1 MYGARGRTDPTG
13 PGSSARFPRQDR
25 GRGFRG
31 TALSTLAIVALVVL
45 AVVAAALVVV
55 AAIRA
60 GRARRP
66 SGPGEAAARKT
77 PGWYEIL
84 LAIVLVLA
92 IVVLAVSFAVEVA
105 SGDAAAE
112 GWRAGTRSDLFLG
125 VMLAIGALS
134 LLFLLVFLLARLPAG
149 GRPPAD
155 GGGAAGSGSGAVQP
169 DTIRDPAGS
178 RLLGLLL
185 LVVGILLL
193 GWVYLDPAAR
203 ADLMGRVL
211 YPAAVAVAI
220 VLLFDKATRS
230 WTPKPQVEG
239 FREWLL
245 CDLILITLVLG
256 LLNLEQLEARDAYG
270 GFFWDMV
277 HVAAFFLV
285 FWCLDRTSMRGRFL
299 VGFGYLALLPLL
311 LVLWRWVQEIEAPA
325 GLAWWS
331 TVWPVF
337 FLALTFFVLE
347 IITLLVLRENR
358 GHAVP
363 AVKDALFV
371 VLYAIFLIVAV
382 PAAE

>member
-1 MYGARGRTDPTG
+1 M
-13 PGSSARFPRQDR
+13 
-25 GRGFRG
+25 
-31 TALSTLAIVALVVL
+31 STFGIVGLVLL
-45 AVVAAALVVV
+45 AVVAAALVIV
-55 AAIRA
+55 AAVRL
-60 GRARRP
+60 GRTRRP
-66 SGPGEAAARKT
+66 PSGSADRGGPS
-77 PGWYEIL
+77 WYEIL
-84 LAIVLVLA
+84 LAVVLLTALVVLA
-92 IVVLAVSFAVEVA
+92 IFFAVQIA
-105 SGDAAAE
+105 SGNSAAE
-112 GWRAGTRSDLFLG
+112 GWRTGARSDLFLG
-125 VMLAIGALS
+125 VMLAVGALS
-134 LLFLLVFLLARLPAG
+134 LLFLLVFLLARLSAG
-149 GRPPAD
+149 SRPPAV
-155 GGGAAGSGSGAVQP
+155 GGEAAGSGSGAVRP
-169 DTIRDPAGS
+169 ETIRDPAGS
-178 RLLGLLL
+178 RLAGLLL
-185 LVVGILLL
+185 LAVGILLL

-230 WTPKPQVEG
+230 WTPKPRTEG

-256 LLNLEQLEARDAYG
+256 LLNLEQLETRDAYG

-299 VGFGYLALLPLL
+299 VGFGYLTLLPLL

-331 TVWPVF
+331 TVWPAF
-337 FLALTFFVLE
+337 FLALAFFVLE

-371 VLYAIFLIVAV
+371 VLYAIFLIVAA
-382 PAAE
+382 PAVE

>member
-1 MYGARGRTDPTG
+1 M
-13 PGSSARFPRQDR
+13 
-25 GRGFRG
+25 
-31 TALSTLAIVALVVL
+31 STFGIVALVLL
-45 AVVAAALVVV
+45 AVVAAVLVIV
-55 AAIRA
+55 AAVRL
-60 GRARRP
+60 GRARRTP
-66 SGPGEAAARKT
+66 PGPAAARGG

-84 LAIVLVLA
+84 LA
-92 IVVLAVSFAVEVA
+92 VVLLAALVILAVFFAVQVV

-134 LLFLLVFLLARLPAG
+134 LLFLLVFLLARLPAS
-149 GRPPAD
+149 GRPPTN
-155 GGGAAGSGSGAVQP
+155 GGAPASGGTPASSGAVPGSEAVQP
-169 DTIRDPAGS
+169 ETVRDPAGS

-185 LVVGILLL
+185 LAIGILLL
-193 GWVYLDPAAR
+193 GWVYLEPAAR

-211 YPAAVAVAI
+211 YPAAIAVAI

-230 WTPKPQVEG
+230 WTPKPLTEG

-256 LLNLEQLEARDAYG
+256 FLNLEQFEARDAYG

-285 FWCLDRTSMRGRFL
+285 FWCLDRTAMRSRFL
-299 VGFGYLALLPLL
+299 VGIGYLTLLPLL

-325 GLAWWS
+325 GPTWWS

-337 FLALTFFVLE
+337 FLALVFFVLE
-347 IITLLVLRENR
+347 VITLLVMRDNR

-382 PAAE
+382 PGVE